1 MRSRT
6 SAAAPWLPAADP
18 KFGPPD
24 GRESHPRGML
34 EPDYSVLHV
43 PESSRFEA
51 RREQA
56 RIGLLLYRRSGEVL
70 VLTHTEV
77 EPELEGQ
84 GIGGDLVRAS
94 LEYARGEQ
102 LKVVPRCPFALAY
115 VRRHSHKYA
124 DLIEPDSRSLLE
136 R

>member
-1 MRSRT
+1 M
-6 SAAAPWLPAADP
+6 
-18 KFGPPD
+18 PD
-24 GRESHPRGML
+24 
-34 EPDYSVLHV
+34 PDYSVLHV
-43 PESSRFEA
+43 PESNRFEA

-56 RIGLLLYRRSGEVL
+56 RLGLLLYRRSGEVL

-77 EPELEGQ
+77 EPELQGQ
-84 GIGGDLVRAS
+84 GIGGDLVRAG
-94 LEYARGEQ
+94 LEYARGEH

-115 VRRHSHKYA
+115 VRRHSRKYG